1 MRFPV
6 DSVVVTQEFGENP
19 DKYPKTGGHTGI
31 DFAGKLGDFIYAAEG
46 GKVKKIGFDPQGY
59 GNYLIIDCG
68 NGIETL
74 YAHLMSPPEVSGK
87 VKRGQIIGYMG
98 STGWSSGVHLH
109 FEVRLNGK
117 PQNPRFFFDAVER
130 LQKVTKSKPSIN
142 LRISPVLSPK
152 TIYATLYAD
161 DTFDVLEENQ
171 DWVRIKIDKELWVH
185 KSVIEKVK

>member
-6 DSVVVTQEFGENP
+6 DLVIVTQEFGENP

-31 DFAGKLGDFIYAAEG
+31 DFAGKLGDFIFAAEG
-46 GKVKKIGFDPQGY
+46 GKVKKIGFDPQGC

-117 PQNPRFFFDAVER
+117 PQNPRFFLMLLR
-130 LQKVTKSKPSIN
+130 GYKKL
-142 LRISPVLSPK
+142 LRINRVL
-152 TIYATLYAD
+152 T
-161 DTFDVLEENQ
+161 
-171 DWVRIKIDKELWVH
+171 
-185 KSVIEKVK
+185 